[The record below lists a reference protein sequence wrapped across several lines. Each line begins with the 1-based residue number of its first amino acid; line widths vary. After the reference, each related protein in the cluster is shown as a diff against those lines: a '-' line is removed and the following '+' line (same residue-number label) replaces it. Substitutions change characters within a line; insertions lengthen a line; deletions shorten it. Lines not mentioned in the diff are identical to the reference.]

1 MKKKQTGKNGQREYR
16 LLLINPWIYDF
27 TAFDLWSKPIGLLYI
42 ASYLRSIGYEIDYID
57 CLDRYHPAQL
67 GGVYSKP
74 LKLKKYGVGHFERQR
89 VEKPAVFHFIPRYF
103 ARYGMPEDLFIARLK
118 KLTKPDAVLVTS
130 FMTYW
135 YPGPQRV
142 IEILRQV
149 FPDVPVI
156 LGGIYATLQPEHAR
170 NTLKPDFVITGPG
183 EIQIEKLLSKLLPHA
198 PQNSLPFRLLD
209 DFPTPAFDLY
219 SRLDYLPVL
228 TSRGCPYH
236 CTFCA
241 TDKISG
247 PYAQRNS
254 QAVVQEILENVQRF
268 SVPDI
273 AFYDDALLLNK
284 NQRLIPILETLV
296 ARGVNLRFH
305 TPNGLHARQI
315 DQEMARWFHRSGFT
329 TIRLSFE
336 TADSKRLA
344 DMKNK
349 VTPAD
354 LDEAVRN
361 LEQAGYSR
369 KQLEAYVMMGLPH
382 QTFQEICHSLIF
394 VHSLG
399 IKIRLASFSPIPG
412 TVDHE
417 RAVKDGLFP
426 AEADPLLTNK
436 TIYPLFRTT
445 ADYEKFQ
452 HIRQLVRAM
461 NESAERG
468 SNLYGSEEIKN
479 AFQTILGTF

>member
-1 MKKKQTGKNGQREYR
+1 
-16 LLLINPWIYDF
+16 
-27 TAFDLWSKPIGLLYI
+27 
-42 ASYLRSIGYEIDYID
+42 
-57 CLDRYHPAQL
+57 
-67 GGVYSKP
+67 
-74 LKLKKYGVGHFERQR
+74 
-89 VEKPAVFHFIPRYF
+89 
-103 ARYGMPEDLFIARLK
+103 
-118 KLTKPDAVLVTS
+118 
-130 FMTYW
+130 MTYW

-142 IEILRQV
+142 IEILREV
-149 FPDVPVI
+149 FPKIPVI
-156 LGGIYATLQPEHAR
+156 LGGIYATLLPEHAR
-170 NTLKPDFVITGPG
+170 STLKPDFVITGAG
-183 EIQIEKLLSKLLPHA
+183 EVQIENLLSELLPAA
-198 PQNSLPFRLLD
+198 PRNSLTFRSLD

-219 SRLDYLPVL
+219 CRLDYLPVM

-247 PYAQRNS
+247 PYAQRHPR
-254 QAVVQEILENVQRF
+254 AVVREILDNIRRF
-268 SVPDI
+268 GISDI

-284 NQRLIPILETLV
+284 NQRLIPILEALV
-296 ARGVNLRFH
+296 AEGVKLRFH

-315 DQEMARWFHRSGFT
+315 DQEMAKWFRLSGFT

-354 LDEAVRN
+354 LSEAVKN

-382 QTFQEICHSLIF
+382 QSFQEICDSLIF

-412 TVDHE
+412 TIDHD

-436 TIYPLFRTT
+436 TIFPLFRTT
-445 ADYEKFQ
+445 AAYEQFQ
-452 HIRQLVRAM
+452 RIRQLVRAM
-461 NESAERG
+461 NESVEQG
-468 SNLYGSEEIKN
+468 SRRYGSEEIKN
-479 AFQTILGTF
+479 AFQTITGTF